1 MQESYRYWAFI
12 SYSHHDRRWARW
24 LHRRLE
30 GYRVPRRLLGKASGD
45 GLMPRRLYPIF
56 RDRDELPSS
65 ADLGGVVQRALRDSR
80 YLIVI
85 CSRHAAT
92 SRWVNEEVEAFKR
105 LGRENRVLCLKVDEA
120 LDADCFVPALLQH
133 YDDTGQP
140 TGQATEPLAA
150 DVADDAD
157 GRSGATL
164 KLIAGLIGVG
174 YDELHRRERRRRIV
188 RQSFAALACVVLL
201 ASAAAARHWQ
211 QNEQRDALAA
221 QALQVRI
228 HQLYRN
234 GRNELLAHDETRA
247 AVLLAEAYRLGV
259 DTPALRFMLGRAM
272 RVVDAQQTRIATG
285 APVAVA
291 DISAD
296 GTQVFSV
303 DDHHH
308 LRIYGVA
315 DGTQRVDVPLGEMD
329 SYWAAYS
336 PRGTLVWVD
345 SDHLDAPRRRLRLFD
360 TASGALRA
368 QYVLASNGTGIAMP
382 PVSDDDRRVAFV
394 APDHSVTLATLDGHV
409 RHIGGSY
416 SATGFCRGQ
425 DVLLTARSDGTIERR
440 DARDA
445 ALRARYEGLRGTP
458 TMLASNRGC
467 SVIAAASTTGAVRV
481 WDARSG
487 VVLMSGGHTQPVID
501 LRLNDDGSRLMSL
514 TRSAVGVW
522 NGLSGG
528 LIYASRFL
536 DPFGNLAMLRPDG
549 RLLARLADGRL
560 SILDPRSGFER
571 YSLDGHTGVPTAF
584 AFDQTNRHLLSGG
597 GEGDLLVWKLPE
609 SERAEFASSVPQ
621 ADSAPLA
628 FSPDGKRFFVG
639 ARDGGGALWQRG
651 PLQRE
656 RLLAGD
662 RGALAAAAF
671 SADGRWLASAAASGA
686 IDLSELAAGGGTR
699 ALHAGGEPARLL
711 AFDASGRYLA
721 ASVRGGHVE
730 LFDLQRQAAAPTR
743 FERDQSRAYAFAP
756 HAGQL
761 AIGAHGEV
769 RLWDLRRR
777 TWQWQTRLPSAGA
790 EHEVGVITFSPD
802 GRRLLATD
810 RREHAYLLDA
820 RDGHV
825 VANIDVPASG
835 FFTVAGFS
843 DDGRQIVIG
852 DWAKC
857 AWLWRLADQRV
868 LTLSGHTASV
878 KAASFSHDA
887 ALVLTAGDDGV
898 IKIWDADDG
907 DLLDSFGAH
916 DGAITWDHA
925 RFSPDDR
932 QILSSGADGYA
943 RLWSFVPEARSA
955 AEVDAQLRCRAP
967 WRIDGTTPVAR
978 AIDSACDAVGR

>member
-1 MQESYRYWAFI
+1 M
-12 SYSHHDRRWARW
+12 
-24 LHRRLE
+24 
-30 GYRVPRRLLGKASGD
+30 PRRLRGKASVD
-45 GLMPRRLYPIF
+45 GVIPRRLYPIF

-65 ADLGGVVQRALRDSR
+65 ADLGGVVQRALRESR

-85 CSRHAAT
+85 CSRHAAR

-133 YDDTGQP
+133 YDDAGQP
-140 TGQATEPLAA
+140 TGLATEPLAA

-157 GRSGATL
+157 GQRGATL

-174 YDELHRRERRRRIV
+174 YDELRRRERGRRIV
-188 RQSFAALACVVLL
+188 QQCLAALACISLL
-201 ASAAAARHWQ
+201 TVAAVAWQWQ
-211 QNEQRDALAA
+211 QNAQRDALAA
-221 QALQVRI
+221 QALRVRI
-228 HQLYRN
+228 QQLYRS
-234 GRNELLAHDETRA
+234 GRNELLAHNETRA
-247 AVLLAEAYRLGV
+247 AVLLGESYRLGV

-272 RVVDAQQTRIATG
+272 RVIDAQQTRIATG

-291 DISAD
+291 DINAD

-303 DDHHH
+303 DDNHH
-308 LRIYGVA
+308 LRVYGL
-315 DGTQRVDVPLGEMD
+315 DNGKQKLDLPLGEMD

-336 PRGTLVWVD
+336 PRASLIWVD
-345 SDHLDAPRRRLRLFD
+345 SDHLDAPHRRLRLFD

-368 QYVLASNGTGIAMP
+368 QYVLGSNGTGIAMA

-394 APDHSVTLATLDGHV
+394 APDHTITLTTLDGHV
-409 RHIGGSY
+409 RHVEGSY
-416 SATGFCRGQ
+416 SAAGFCRGEAT
-425 DVLLTARSDGTIERR
+425 LLAARSDGTIERR

-445 ALRARYEGLRGTP
+445 ALRARYAGLSGTP
-458 TMLASNRGC
+458 TMLASNRDC
-467 SVIAAASTTGAVRV
+467 SVIAAASTSGAVRV
-481 WDARSG
+481 WAARSG
-487 VVLMSGGHTQPVID
+487 AVLMSGGHTQPVID

-514 TRSAVGVW
+514 TRNAVGVW

-549 RLLARLADGRL
+549 RQLARLADGRL
-560 SILDPRSGFER
+560 SILDPRSGFDL

-609 SERAEFASSVPQ
+609 SERAEFASSVPL

-628 FSPDGKRFFVG
+628 FSPDGKQFFVG
-639 ARDGGGALWQRG
+639 ARDGGGGLWQRDG
-651 PLQRE
+651 LQRE
-656 RLLAGD
+656 RVIARD
-662 RGALAAAAF
+662 RGPLAAAAF
-671 SADGRWLASAAASGA
+671 SGDGRWLATASDRGA
-686 IDLSELAAGGGTR
+686 IDVADLAANGGTR
-699 ALHAGGEPARLL
+699 ALRADGQPARLL
-711 AFDASGRYLA
+711 SFDASGRYLA

-730 LFDLQRQAAAPTR
+730 LFDLQQSTTTPTR
-743 FERDQSRAYAFAP
+743 FERDQSRAYAVSP
-756 HAGQL
+756 NTGQL

-769 RLWDLRRR
+769 RLWDLQNKR
-777 TWQWQTRLPSAGA
+777 WQWQKRLPSTNAG
-790 EHEVGVITFSPD
+790 HEVGVVTFSPD
-802 GRRLLATD
+802 GRHLLATD

-820 RDGHV
+820 RDGHL
-825 VANIDVPASG
+825 VAKIDLPASG
-835 FFTVAGFS
+835 LFTVAEFS

-868 LTLSGHTASV
+868 VTLSGHTAPV
-878 KAASFSHDA
+878 RAATFSHDA
-887 ALVLTAGDDGV
+887 ALALTAGDDGI
-898 IKIWDADDG
+898 IKIWDAGNG

-916 DGAITWDHA
+916 DGAIAWDHA

-932 QILSSGADGYA
+932 QILSSGADGFA
-943 RLWSFVPEARSA
+943 RLWSFRPEVRSVK
-955 AEVDAQLRCRAP
+955 EVEAHLRCRAP
-967 WRIDGTTPVAR
+967 WQLEGTTLVAR
-978 AIDSACDAVGR
+978 AIDAACGTRSK